1 MTQNILF
8 LGGTGIISSAVSPLV
23 IARGDNLFLLNRGTS
38 IRGLPAGAHLL
49 RADVAADPGALARA
63 VVDHQVDVVV
73 DWIAFVPQ
81 QVQRDID
88 ACLSRVKQYVFI
100 SSASAY
106 EKPIRKLPITE
117 ETPLDNP
124 FWEYSRNKAKCE
136 ALLMDAYRERGFP
149 VTIVRPSHT
158 YDKTLFPF
166 HDGYTVIDRMRR
178 GQPVIIHG
186 DGTSLW
192 VLTHHKD
199 FAVGFNGLLGNPA
212 ALGETYH
219 ITSDEL
225 LTWNA
230 IYEHMARAAGAEL
243 RPVHVPSERIAQYDE
258 RWGAS
263 LLGDKAHSVI
273 FNNSKIKRLVPEF
286 DPQIRFAE
294 GSREIMAWVDATP
307 QARVV
312 DPAANALYDKIIADL
327 GAVRA

>member
-1 MTQNILF
+1 MAHNILF
-8 LGGTGIISSAVSPLV
+8 LGGTGVISSAVSPLV
-23 IARGDNLFLLNRGTS
+23 IARGHNLFLLNRGTS
-38 IRGLPAGAHLL
+38 IRGVPADAHLV
-49 RADVAADPGALARA
+49 RADIAAQPDALAKA
-63 VVDHQVDVVV
+63 ILDHRIDIVV
-73 DWIAFVPQ
+73 DWIAFGPQ

-88 ACLSRVKQYVFI
+88 ACLGRVKQYVFI

-106 EKPIRKLPITE
+106 QKPIRKLPITE

-136 ALLMDAYRERGFP
+136 AVLLEAYRQQGFP

-158 YDKTLFPF
+158 YDQTLFPF
-166 HDGYTVIDRMRR
+166 RDGYTVIDRMRR
-178 GQPVIIHG
+178 GRPVIIHG

-199 FAVGFNGLLGNPA
+199 FAVGFAGLLGNPA
-212 ALGETYH
+212 AIGETYH

-230 IYEHMARAAGAEL
+230 IYAHMARAAGAEL
-243 RPVHVPSERIAQYDE
+243 RAVHVASERIAQYDE

-273 FNNSKIKRLVPEF
+273 FDNTKIKRLVPHF
-286 DPQIRFAE
+286 NPRISFAE

-307 QARVV
+307 QAQVV
-312 DPAANALYDKIIADL
+312 DPAANALHDKIIADL
-327 GAVRA
+327 GPVKH

>member
-1 MTQNILF
+1 MPQNILF

-23 IARGDNLFLLNRGTS
+23 IARGDKLFLLNRGTS
-38 IRGLPAGAHLL
+38 IRGLPAGARLVQ
-49 RADVAADPGALARA
+49 ADITSDPGALAKA
-63 VVDHQVDVVV
+63 IVDHQIDVVV
-73 DWIAFVPQ
+73 DWIAFVPE

-88 ACLSRVKQYVFI
+88 ACLGRVKQYVFI

-106 EKPIRKLPITE
+106 QKPIRKLPITE

-124 FWEYSRNKAKCE
+124 FWEYSHNKTKCE
-136 ALLMDAYRERGFP
+136 ALLLEAYRQQGFP

-166 HDGYTVIDRMRR
+166 HDGYTIVDRMRR

-199 FAVGFNGLLGNPA
+199 FAVGFAGLLGNPA
-212 ALGETYH
+212 AIGETYH

-225 LTWNA
+225 LSWNA
-230 IYEHMARAAGAEL
+230 IYEQIAQAAGAEL
-243 RPVHVPSERIAQYDE
+243 RAVHVPSERIAQYDE

-273 FNNSKIKRLVPEF
+273 FDNSKIKRLVPEF
-286 DPQIRFAE
+286 NARIPFAE

-307 QARVV
+307 AARAVNA
-312 DPAANALYDKIIADL
+312 AANALHDKIIADL
-327 GAVRA
+327 AVVKH